1 MGLKIPDLDDK
12 TFDKL
17 VEEARSLISRYAP
30 QWTDHNLHDP
40 GITFIDLFAWLA
52 EMQIYHLNRVT
63 DAHYEKFLKLVGTP
77 PLDAQPAAVNIT
89 FENVSEEK
97 VIDAGKQMTTTIG
110 TERIVFEAKEA
121 VTLLPLT
128 LKSVK
133 TMVDSDSQIIDNTT
147 ANEKDDMYF
156 SPFGERAPKGAEL
169 RLGFD
174 KPLKGKEIHLF
185 IDPFEEDLPPAGRG
199 RPGHQPPLVS
209 VSVRLAWEYLEAGE
223 WKPLNI
229 KKDTT
234 LALNKSGHLIFIGPL
249 EMDEVDNLYWIRC
262 RLEAGKYEIIP
273 VIKRI
278 LLNTVPASQ
287 VETVKNEI
295 LGKGDGFPDQ
305 VAILKKSPVTRGSL
319 EVQVQ
324 GENSGWEQWEMRED
338 FESSGPDDPH
348 YIFNS
353 EKGEIIFGNGMN
365 GRTPQK
371 WRLIR
376 ASYKTTLGTR
386 GNIPKEQI
394 FDVKGY
400 EGDPVK
406 NLAKASGGKDA
417 ETVEKAKAQARKDF
431 KIPYRAVTSD
441 DSEQLALDT
450 PGVRVARAKS
460 IPNYIPG
467 SPNNPVYGAVTVV
480 IVPYSRMGTIT
491 PKPGKGFL
499 RTVCDHLDKFRL
511 ITTDLYI
518 IGPEYVK
525 ISVTCKIRKKKKSSS
540 IEVKN
545 RVKKALEGF
554 LSPLQGGPDQEGWP
568 FGRPVFP
575 SEIYQ
580 VIDKVEGVDYA
591 SCVSI
596 HADGNV
602 TIEKGVI
609 KIDPEALIFSG
620 EHQLEMEII

>member
-1 MGLKIPDLDDK
+1 MGLQIPDLDDK
-12 TFDKL
+12 TFEKL

-63 DAHYEKFLKLVGTP
+63 DTHYEKFLQLVGAP
-77 PLDAQPAAVNIT
+77 PLDAQPADVNIT
-89 FENVSEEK
+89 FENASEEK

-110 TERIVFEAKEA
+110 LERIVFEAKEA

-128 LKSVK
+128 LKSVI
-133 TMVDSDSQIIDNTT
+133 TMVDSESQIIDNTT
-147 ANEKDDMYF
+147 ANEKEDMYF
-156 SPFGERAPKGAEL
+156 PPFGDSAPVGAEL
-169 RLGFD
+169 LLGFD
-174 KPLKGKEIHLF
+174 RPLEGKEIHLF
-185 IDPFEEDLPPAGRG
+185 IDLFEGDLPPVGEG
-199 RPGHQPPLVS
+199 RPGHEPPPVS
-209 VSVRLAWEYLEAGE
+209 VSVQLAWEYLAADE
-223 WKPLNI
+223 WKPLDIN
-229 KKDTT
+229 KDDTW
-234 LALNKSGHLIFIGPL
+234 ALNKSGSLLFTAPL
-249 EMDEVDNLYWIRC
+249 EMDKGDNLYWIRC
-262 RLEAGKYEIIP
+262 RLKAGKYEIIP
-273 VIKRI
+273 VINRI
-278 LLNTVPASQ
+278 LLNTVPAFQ

-295 LGKGDGFPDQ
+295 LGEGDGFPGQ
-305 VAILKKSPVTRGSL
+305 IAILKKSPAIRGSL

-324 GENSGWEQWEMRED
+324 GENSEWEKWEMKED

-348 YIFNS
+348 YIFNP

-365 GRTPQK
+365 GRIPQK

-376 ASYKTTLGTR
+376 VSYKTTLGTR
-386 GNIPKEQI
+386 GNIPKLQNFE
-394 FDVKGY
+394 VKGY
-400 EGDPVK
+400 EGDSVK

-441 DSEQLALDT
+441 DFEQLALDA
-450 PGVRVARAKS
+450 PGIRVARAKS

-480 IVPYSRMGTIT
+480 IVPFSRKGTDT

-499 RTVCDHLDKFRL
+499 RTLCNHLDKFRL

-525 ISVTCKIRKKKKSSS
+525 ISVTCKIRKKKISSS

-545 RVKKALEGF
+545 RVNKALEEF
-554 LSPLQGGPDQEGWP
+554 LSPLQGGPDREGWP
-568 FGRPVFP
+568 FGRSVYP

-602 TIEKGVI
+602 TIEKGVV

-620 EHQLEMEII
+620 EHQLEII